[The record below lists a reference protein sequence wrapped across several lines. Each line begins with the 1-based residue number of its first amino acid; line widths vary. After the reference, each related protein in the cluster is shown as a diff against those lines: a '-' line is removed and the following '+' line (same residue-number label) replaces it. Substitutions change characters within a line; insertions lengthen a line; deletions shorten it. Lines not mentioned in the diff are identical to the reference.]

1 MSQLDPLD
9 EMLRDARIMSGQLFY
24 MVYGAYRIFAP
35 DNSIRVFS
43 FFKEPKVTPYFRPV
57 EHKTKPRKKD
67 IVAVFTGDDKEYG
80 HICWLSEDDDAV
92 CVFMYNR
99 KATETFLLSSLESHF
114 GDGKTRW
121 RIIQ

>member
-1 MSQLDPLD
+1 
-9 EMLRDARIMSGQLFY
+9 MSGQLFY

-57 EHKTKPRKKD
+57 EHKTNPRKKD
-67 IVAVFTGDDKEYG
+67 IVAVFTDDVKEYG
-80 HICWLSEDDDAV
+80 HICWVSQDDDAV
-92 CVFMYNR
+92 GVFMYKNR
-99 KATETFLLSSLESHF
+99 SLETFLLSSLESNF